1 MISHLGL
8 RLAASAF
15 TLAAVLQPQT
25 AHAQT
30 AVAPAATVLPHIS
43 ITTMGS
49 KGSPVVLIP
58 GLSSPRATWDGV
70 APRIARDHRVIL
82 VQVNGFGG
90 TAPGANL
97 QPGLLDGVVA
107 DLNGYLTA
115 QKLTKVDVIGHSM
128 GGLLA
133 LMMAKAH
140 PDRVGKLMIVDSL
153 PFYGALFAPNATV
166 EQIRPQAVA
175 MRDMMAKMGDDKA
188 AQAANAERVAAQMTV
203 TPAAHAKVIA
213 WMATAD
219 PRVSAL
225 AMYEDLTTDL
235 RPAMASIKAPITLVY
250 PWNAK
255 LPKAIAEGLYKREYA
270 AAPAVT
276 FVDIPD
282 AAHFAMLD
290 QPAAFAA
297 AVDNFLAK

>member
-1 MISHLGL
+1 MISHFGI

-15 TLAAVLQPQT
+15 TLAAVLQPH
-25 AHAQT
+25 AGHAQ
-30 AVAPAATVLPHIS
+30 AVAAAATTVLPHIS
-43 ITTMGS
+43 ITTMGT

-58 GLSSPRATWDGV
+58 GLSSPRATWDGI
-70 APRIARDHRVIL
+70 APRIAHDHRVIL

-90 TAPGANL
+90 TAPGDNL
-97 QPGLLDGVVA
+97 KPGLLDGVVA
-107 DLNGYLTA
+107 DLTGYLAA

-133 LMMAKAH
+133 LMLAKAH
-140 PDRVGKLMIVDSL
+140 PDRVGKVMIVDSL

-166 EQIRPQAVA
+166 EQLRPQAAA

-203 TPAAHAKVIA
+203 TPAAHAQVIG

-219 PRVSAL
+219 PRVSAQ

-235 RPAMASIKAPITLVY
+235 RPAMASIKAPITVVY
-250 PWNAK
+250 PWNAR

-297 AVDNFLAK
+297 AVDGFLR